1 VVQGSSA
8 LKTFGADT
16 VRGTFREA
24 PKQLARTVGF
34 VKGSIGNVK
43 TNAGKAGMKTVLAPT
58 TRDDWSLAVT
68 LRTLQGLAR
77 CPFLPRSVRCWTRR
91 SAEWWILTRRSGTQA

>member
-34 VKGSIGNVK
+34 VKGSIGTVK
-43 TNAGKAGMKTVLAPT
+43 TDAGKAGMKALLAPT

-68 LRTLQGLAR
+68 LRTLHGLAR
-77 CPFLPRSVRCWTRR
+77 CRSCRDQCDAGHGVRPRGGS
-91 SAEWWILTRRSGTQA
+91 